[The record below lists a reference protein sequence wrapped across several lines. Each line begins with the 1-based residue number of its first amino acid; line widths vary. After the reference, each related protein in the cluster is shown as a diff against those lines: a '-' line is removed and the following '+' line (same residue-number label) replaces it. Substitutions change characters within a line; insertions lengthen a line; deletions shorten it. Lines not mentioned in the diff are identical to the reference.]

1 MDHPVVDLGVA
12 RFQDLVGTVL
22 ALDPSLA
29 AVDAVTCLAEVVVDA
44 ATVTSFHLDV
54 VNATSCQ
61 DVVVRPVDQAVAGD
75 AVTVTSYAAG
85 DVATATSF
93 PGVAYQAAAAAVD
106 SGCSLV
112 AAVVLAADVVT
123 YLM

>member
-1 MDHPVVDLGVA
+1 MVRWDHPVVDLGVA

-22 ALDPSLA
+22 VLDPSLA

-44 ATVTSFHLDV
+44 VTVTSFHLDV
-54 VNATSCQ
+54 VNGTSCQ

-75 AVTVTSYAAG
+75 AVNVTSYAAG

-93 PGVAYQAAAAAVD
+93 PGVAYQT
-106 SGCSLV
+106 
-112 AAVVLAADVVT
+112 AAVVVVG
-123 YLM
+123 